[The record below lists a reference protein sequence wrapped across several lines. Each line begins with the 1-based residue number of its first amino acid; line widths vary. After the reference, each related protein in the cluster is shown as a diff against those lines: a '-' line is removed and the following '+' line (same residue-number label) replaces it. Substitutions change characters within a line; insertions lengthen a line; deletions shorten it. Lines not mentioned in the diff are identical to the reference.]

1 MRKKQQFR
9 EIERQ
14 LKTKY
19 RNIRE
24 NEIIVRDTHFDDGRI
39 TKVGYLS
46 LKQQAD
52 YIPIYD
58 VIMIKVPKDHEN
70 DFKSSLELVAAKEL
84 IRIKKDILSTSII
97 GLIFFVLGVS
107 LLIIK
112 EVTGLSSQKIINEI
126 LLIISWIFIWSSAE
140 KVIFEIRRFRN
151 DRLNIFHL
159 LSATIKTY

>member
-1 MRKKQQFR
+1 MRKKQEFR
-9 EIERQ
+9 EIERH
-14 LKTKY
+14 LKLKY

-24 NEIIVRDTHFDDGRI
+24 NEIIVRDTHFEEGRI
-39 TKVGYLS
+39 TKIGYLS

-58 VIMIKVPKDHEN
+58 VIMIKVPKNHES
-70 DFKSSLELVAAKEL
+70 DFKASLEYVAAKEL
-84 IRIKKDILSTSII
+84 IRIKKDILSTSIL
-97 GLIFFVLGVS
+97 GFIFFSLGVA

-112 EVTGLSSQKIINEI
+112 EVTGLSSEKIINEI

-140 KVIFEIRRFRN
+140 KVIFEIRKFRN

-159 LSATIKTY
+159 LGANIKSY

>member
-70 DFKSSLELVAAKEL
+70 DFKSSLEIVAAKEL

>member
-1 MRKKQQFR
+1 MLKKQEFR

-14 LKTKY
+14 LKYKY

-24 NEIIVRDTHFDDGRI
+24 NEIIVRDNHFEEGRI

-52 YIPIYD
+52 YIPIFD

-70 DFKSSLELVAAKEL
+70 DFKASLESVAAKEL
-84 IRIKKDILSTSII
+84 IRIRKDIFSTSIVGFILFTI
-97 GLIFFVLGVS
+97 GVAM
-107 LLIIK
+107 LIIK
-112 EVTGLSSQKIINEI
+112 EVSGLSSQKIINEI
-126 LLIISWIFIWSSAE
+126 LLILSWIFIWSSAE
-140 KVIFEIRRFRN
+140 KVIFEIRKLRN

-159 LSATIKTY
+159 LGANIKTY